1 MQGDNDQL
9 ASFWMPF
16 TANRSYKA
24 HPRQLVAA
32 SGMYYQS
39 GDGRRILGPVVQQCR
54 PLPP

>member
-39 GDGRRILGPVVQQCR
+39 GSSWRSVSRR
-54 PLPP
+54 